1 MRDLSP
7 AVGHDAARHPAR
19 VGSPRDDAGR
29 RSFQLRGSGVR
40 GRLVVLAGLLAGA
53 SLEVHAAEPSPTTA
67 APFRRRGGELG
78 LFADSSIA
86 SQLTL
91 VGFGLRGGWFLRESV
106 EIGGELQATMLL
118 ASPTDP
124 SQRPRAG
131 DPAAAFRVAPMV
143 RWIPLRTETFAA
155 YLLAAVGPQVL
166 GARGGV
172 LGHAVAAP
180 GAMVHLGGRVW
191 LDLAIRFSLSFP
203 GGRCRA
209 AFSAPAAPG
218 FCELQ
223 FGPQI
228 GLLAAF

>member
-1 MRDLSP
+1 LLAALVVAVTTASSP
-7 AVGHDAARHPAR
+7 ARASEPPPA
-19 VGSPRDDAGR
+19 P
-29 RSFQLRGSGVR
+29 
-40 GRLVVLAGLLAGA
+40 
-53 SLEVHAAEPSPTTA
+53 A
-67 APFRRRGGELG
+67 APFRRHGGEMG

-91 VGFGLRGGWFLRESV
+91 VGVGVRGGWFLRESV
-106 EIGGELQATMLL
+106 EIGGELQATLLL

-131 DPAAAFRVAPMV
+131 DPGAAFRIAPMV

-166 GARGGV
+166 GARGGA
-172 LGHAVAAP
+172 LGHTVVAP
-180 GAMVHLGGRVW
+180 GATVHLGGRVW

-203 GGRCRA
+203 GGKCRA

>member
-1 MRDLSP
+1 MRDLSTSTRQRAFVSRVASLGSACAEHGKRLAQVGLAL
-7 AVGHDAARHPAR
+7 AV
-19 VGSPRDDAGR
+19 
-29 RSFQLRGSGVR
+29 
-40 GRLVVLAGLLAGA
+40 AGA
-53 SLEVHAAEPSPTTA
+53 TIEVHAAEPAPA
-67 APFRRRGGELG
+67 PVAPFRRRGGELG

-91 VGFGLRGGWFLRESV
+91 VGVGLRGGYFLRESV
-106 EIGGELQATMLL
+106 EIGGELQATVLL
-118 ASPTDP
+118 ASPTEP

-131 DPAAAFRVAPMV
+131 DPGAAFRIAPMV

-180 GAMVHLGGRVW
+180 GATIHLGGRVW

-223 FGPQI
+223 FGPQV